1 MSTNGV
7 VSIVKDG
14 STIVKAIAGCN
25 GYNADYLLF
34 AIIAALDEGL
44 PLSAENVYTLALQK
58 KFGCPECL
66 VVMDNIETIAPEA
79 VPDVFRETFDKPRH
93 NPRFPDGQAEY
104 VTIVHWRP
112 PLMSQ
117 RDIVVKDL
125 SLEEDTHS
133 DAGIGFSL
141 YCPQC
146 GDKVFG
152 QTE

>member
-34 AIIAALDEGL
+34 AINAALDEGI
-44 PLSAENVYTLALQK
+44 PLSAENVHTLAFQK

-104 VTIVHWRP
+104 VTIV
-112 PLMSQ
+112 
-117 RDIVVKDL
+117 
-125 SLEEDTHS
+125 
-133 DAGIGFSL
+133 
-141 YCPQC
+141 
-146 GDKVFG
+146 
-152 QTE
+152 QT